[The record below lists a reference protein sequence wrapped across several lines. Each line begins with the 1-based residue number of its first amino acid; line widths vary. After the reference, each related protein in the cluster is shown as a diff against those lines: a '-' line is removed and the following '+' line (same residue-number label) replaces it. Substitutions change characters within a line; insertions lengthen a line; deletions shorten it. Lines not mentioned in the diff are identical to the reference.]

1 MGRKLLRRRFVRK
14 RFTVSVMVLLLS
26 VTAVFAQAAGEREST
41 SADRSITLYCYD
53 TFSSEWG
60 SGPTLIPLFEEETGI
75 KVNVVSTGD
84 AVEMLSR
91 AIMEGENCQA
101 DLIMGISDDQAAKA
115 YESGLFEPYESP
127 VLSDIDDS
135 LEFDSQHRLIP
146 FDYGVFAFVWDS
158 ESDTPAPES
167 LEDLK
172 DPVYK
177 DKIILIDPRTSS
189 VGLGLLLWTIDV
201 YGEDGYLDW
210 WKAVKEN
217 ALTIADGWSSAYG
230 LFTEGEAPLVIS
242 YTTSPVYHVM
252 SENTTRYQ
260 ALIFPEGHHS
270 TIESIGLVATSQH
283 KEEAKAFID
292 FILTEGQKDT
302 AIANSMYPVNS
313 KTELPDAYDWAPVP
327 ETVFSM
333 DPETVGANIDRW
345 TTEWT
350 QAMIGE

>member
-1 MGRKLLRRRFVRK
+1 MKK
-14 RFTVSVMVLLLS
+14 RTIFTVLLVLLLAS
-26 VTAVFAQAAGEREST
+26 CLFAQSAAETTGGE
-41 SADRSITLYCYD
+41 RSITLYCYD

-91 AIMEGENCQA
+91 AIMEGDDCQA
-101 DLIMGISDDQAAKA
+101 DLIMGISDDQASTA
-115 YESGLFEPYESP
+115 YESGIFTSYESP
-127 VLSDIDDS
+127 ELANVDDS
-135 LEFDSQHRLIP
+135 LEFDPEHRLIP

-158 ESDTPAPES
+158 ESDIPAPTC
-167 LEDLK
+167 LDDLR

-210 WKAVKEN
+210 WKDVGAN

-242 YTTSPVYHVM
+242 YTTSPVYHVLWED
-252 SENTTRYQ
+252 STRYQ
-260 ALIFPEGHHS
+260 ALIFPEGHHR
-270 TIESIGLVATSQH
+270 TIESIGILESSDN
-283 KEEAKAFID
+283 KEEARMFVD
-292 FILTEGQKDT
+292 FILTEGQAET

-313 KTELPDAYDWAPVP
+313 TTSLPDAYQWAPVP
-327 ETVFSM
+327 QKVFSM
-333 DPETVGANIDRW
+333 DTEYIAQNIDRW

-350 QAMIGE
+350 EAMINQ

>member
-1 MGRKLLRRRFVRK
+1 MKK
-14 RFTVSVMVLLLS
+14 RTIFTVLLVLLLAS
-26 VTAVFAQAAGEREST
+26 CLFAQSAAETTGGE
-41 SADRSITLYCYD
+41 RSITLYCYD

-91 AIMEGENCQA
+91 AIMEGDDCQA
-101 DLIMGISDDQAAKA
+101 DLIMGISDDQASTA
-115 YESGLFEPYESP
+115 YESGIFTSYESP
-127 VLSDIDDS
+127 ELANVDDS
-135 LEFDSQHRLIP
+135 LEFDPEHRLIP

-158 ESDTPAPES
+158 ESDIPAPTC
-167 LEDLK
+167 LDDLR

-201 YGEDGYLDW
+201 YGEEGYLDW
-210 WKAVKEN
+210 WKDVGAN

-242 YTTSPVYHVM
+242 YTTSPVYHVLWED
-252 SENTTRYQ
+252 STRYQ
-260 ALIFPEGHHS
+260 ALIFPEGHHR
-270 TIESIGLVATSQH
+270 TIESIGILESSDN
-283 KEEAKAFID
+283 KEEARMFVD
-292 FILTEGQKDT
+292 FILTEGQAET

-313 KTELPDAYDWAPVP
+313 TTSLPDAYQWAPVP
-327 ETVFSM
+327 QKVFSM
-333 DPETVGANIDRW
+333 DTEYIAQNIDRW

-350 QAMIGE
+350 EAMINQ